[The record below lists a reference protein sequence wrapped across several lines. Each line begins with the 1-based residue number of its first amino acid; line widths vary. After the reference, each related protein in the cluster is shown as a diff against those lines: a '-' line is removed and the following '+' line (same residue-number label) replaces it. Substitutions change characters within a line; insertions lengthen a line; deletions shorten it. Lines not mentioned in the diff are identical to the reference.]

1 MFHDAPIEPTPKAVR
16 RWLNKVGEK
25 QSMRLLDIRMA
36 DILAHRKDTQES
48 RTDRCIALGMIANKI
63 IEQNQCFKLKDL
75 AVDGHDIMNL
85 CDMKEGKDVG
95 RILNEVLDAVIS
107 GSLDNERPAIIKY
120 LITKGW
126 CN

>member
-1 MFHDAPIEPTPKAVR
+1 
-16 RWLNKVGEK
+16 
-25 QSMRLLDIRMA
+25 MRLLDIRMA

-48 RTDRCIALGMIANKI
+48 RIDRCVALGMMASEV

>member
-1 MFHDAPIEPTPKAVR
+1 
-16 RWLNKVGEK
+16 
-25 QSMRLLDIRMA
+25 
-36 DILAHRKDTQES
+36 
-48 RTDRCIALGMIANKI
+48 
-63 IEQNQCFKLKDL
+63 
-75 AVDGHDIMNL
+75 MNL
-85 CDMKEGKDVG
+85 CDVKEGKDVG